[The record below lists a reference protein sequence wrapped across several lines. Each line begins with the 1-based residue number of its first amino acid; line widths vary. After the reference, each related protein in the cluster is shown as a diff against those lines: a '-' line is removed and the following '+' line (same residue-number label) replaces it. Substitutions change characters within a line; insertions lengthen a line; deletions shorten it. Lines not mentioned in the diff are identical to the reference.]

1 MVQLA
6 DILSLSVAE
15 RIAMAEAIW
24 DSIKKEEVSL
34 SDSQMEELDYRMALH
49 DRGEISYVSWD
60 DLKQEL
66 RNRKS

>member
-1 MVQLA
+1 
-6 DILSLSVAE
+6 
-15 RIAMAEAIW
+15 MAEAIW